1 MIFGKRKVQ
10 QPVNNNTMIHKKLN
24 FAATE
29 AYKLLRTNLMFTIP
43 GDKKS
48 RVIGITSAT
57 RGEGKSTTAINLS
70 YVLAEAGKRTLIIDA
85 DLRLPTIAKKLEIN
99 ATPGL
104 SNLLAG
110 ANSEEDAI
118 WESDDLENWAILPS
132 GDVPPNPTEMLSS
145 PQMASLI
152 ERLSESFDF
161 IIIDLPP
168 VNIVSDALVAS
179 SVLDGMVVVV
189 RENYSGR
196 RELASCM
203 RHLELSGV
211 KLLGFVMNTVGG
223 TESPYKKYR
232 YYKRYGKS
240 YKSYYKGYGDDTENG
255 EEQSEEP
262 ASENVTDESVDEA
275 WLQ

>member
-1 MIFGKRKVQ
+1 MIFGKRKEQ
-10 QPVNNNTMIHKKLN
+10 QPVNNNTMLHKKLS

-29 AYKLLRTNLMFTIP
+29 AYKLLRTNLMFTLP
-43 GDKKS
+43 GDKS
-48 RVIGITSAT
+48 CRVVGITSAT
-57 RGEGKSTTAINLS
+57 RGEGKSTTAVNLS

-104 SNLLAG
+104 SNIIAG
-110 ANSEEDAI
+110 ASSAEDAI
-118 WESDDLENWAILPS
+118 WESDDLENWAVLPS
-132 GDVPPNPTEMLSS
+132 GDIPPNPTEMLSS
-145 PQMASLI
+145 QQMAGI
-152 ERLSESFDF
+152 IDKLSESFDF

-168 VNIVSDALVAS
+168 VNIVSDALVVS
-179 SVLDGMVVVV
+179 SILDGMIVVV

-196 RELASCM
+196 REIASCM
-203 RHLELSGV
+203 RQLELSGV

-223 TESPYKKYR
+223 TESTYKKYR

-240 YKSYYKGYGDDTENG
+240 YYKDYGDDADGG
-255 EEQSEEP
+255 EEQAEEP
-262 ASENVTDESVDEA
+262 VSENVTDESVDEA